1 MVSTAHRSDGQ
12 HTHYLRRTPTYGAAT
27 RLARI
32 VYGLRAKPYGWSFE
46 ALQRELD
53 VSERTLLRYL
63 AVCRRELVDIE
74 GKPIL
79 EVIRRGERR
88 LLRIADAA
96 RADDST
102 AYEVL
107 LLYFALT
114 VFQFLDGTVI
124 RDGVEGLWERL
135 RRALPPSQQVRL
147 ADFERKFYSIPYAP
161 KDYRAC
167 DEVLDTVVQC
177 LVYQYRM
184 RVDYRGLLGEG
195 KVHEFD
201 PYTLTMYRGGLYV
214 IGHSRLVDKIIYLAV
229 ERIGT
234 VEKTGV
240 KFEYPK
246 SYSPQ
251 KYTEGI
257 FGIIDGPETRVELLL
272 RNADTAAYLVPR
284 RLHPTQRFTKRRDGT
299 TLMTMTVRGTTE
311 LVAWI
316 LSLGPYVQ
324 VLKPR
329 TLRDEI
335 QRSLRTAAALYKR

>member
-1 MVSTAHRSDGQ
+1 MDN
-12 HTHYLRRTPTYGAAT
+12 
-27 RLARI
+27 
-32 VYGLRAKPYGWSFE
+32 
-46 ALQRELD
+46 
-53 VSERTLLRYL
+53 
-63 AVCRRELVDIE
+63 
-74 GKPIL
+74 
-79 EVIRRGERR
+79 
-88 LLRIADAA
+88 
-96 RADDST
+96 
-102 AYEVL
+102 
-107 LLYFALT
+107 
-114 VFQFLDGTVI
+114 
-124 RDGVEGLWERL
+124 
-135 RRALPPSQQVRL
+135 
-147 ADFERKFYSIPYAP
+147 
-161 KDYRAC
+161 
-167 DEVLDTVVQC
+167 
-177 LVYQYRM
+177 
-184 RVDYRGLLGEG
+184 
-195 KVHEFD
+195 
-201 PYTLTMYRGGLYV
+201 
-214 IGHSRLVDKIIYLAV
+214 IIYLAV

-234 VEKTGV
+234 VEKTAD

-246 SYSPQ
+246 GYSPQ